1 MTWQIA
7 GFSLKSI
14 TDSCGDN
21 AVFQHNAL
29 KNPCKARIA
38 SLIFQYL

>member
-14 TDSCGDN
+14 TDFCGDN
-21 AVFQHNAL
+21 AAFQYIAL
-29 KNPCKARIA
+29 KNPCKASIA